1 MVSSDEL
8 APEVDQW
15 ANEIIS
21 KSPTA
26 IALAKKMHNVYYDL
40 LSPTV
45 EAGVEM
51 LTFFWGTDEA
61 KEGMLAFKEKR
72 PPKFQ
77 P

>member
-8 APEVDQW
+8 DPEVDQW

-21 KSPTA
+21 KSPKA

-45 EAGVEM
+45 EA
-51 LTFFWGTDEA
+51 
-61 KEGMLAFKEKR
+61 
-72 PPKFQ
+72 
-77 P
+77 